1 MNRKQKIEKAKERI
15 KELKLLIKLWKQQQN
30 ETN

>member
-15 KELKLLIKLWKQQQN
+15 KELKLLIKLWKQQN

>member
-1 MNRKQKIEKAKERI
+1 MNRKEKIEKAKERI
-15 KELKLLIKLWKQQQN
+15 KELELLIKLWKQQN

>member
-1 MNRKQKIEKAKERI
+1 MNRQEKIAKAQERI
-15 KELKLLIKLWKQQQN
+15 KELKLLIKLWKQQN